1 MVDYDVVEAVE
12 RPSVEIVDQS
22 LRRGSAGVYKHESRR
37 TGQVTLSAEEDLV
50 LVPAAAIAILD
61 NRERV
66 LHDLVVLAI
75 DRVDLHRLARL
86 VIGSEIVAIGLLDVY
101 TRLMSKFVG
110 TSFDQSQRWLSP
122 DHVLKSR
129 VVDDERRAFCSERR
143 EVLWVGRGGFPTE
156 FGYRFVSR
164 GSRHFVYVLCSGR
177 IELSGYEDSRPL
189 GIGTIFPDIPP
200 PRRGRLAAPP
210 FPQRQACRIQ

>member
-1 MVDYDVVEAVE
+1 M
-12 RPSVEIVDQS
+12 EIVDQS
-22 LRRGSAGVYKHESRR
+22 PRRGSARIHEHESRR
-37 TGQVTLSAEEDLV
+37 TGQVTLSAEEDLI

-61 NRERV
+61 SRERV

-101 TRLMSKFVG
+101 TRLMSKLVG

-129 VVDDERRAFCSERR
+129 VVDDECRASGGKRR
-143 EVLWVGRGGFPTE
+143 EVLRVGRGGFPIE
-156 FGYRFVSR
+156 FGDCFVSR
-164 GSRHFVYVLCSGR
+164 GCWRKKGCYSSRSRRVVLWLLLR
-177 IELSGYEDSRPL
+177 VIERAW
-189 GIGTIFPDIPP
+189 T
-200 PRRGRLAAPP
+200 AV
-210 FPQRQACRIQ
+210 